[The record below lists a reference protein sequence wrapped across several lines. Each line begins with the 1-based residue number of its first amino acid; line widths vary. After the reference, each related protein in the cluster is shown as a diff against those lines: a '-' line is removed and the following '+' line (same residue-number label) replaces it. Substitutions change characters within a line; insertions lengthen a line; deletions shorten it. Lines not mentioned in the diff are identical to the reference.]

1 MSAHFSPAMQAA
13 LDRYEVPNLSDGFA
27 DRLVARAAAES
38 AVARKA
44 VPRRRTNSPWKRIGQ
59 TIASIGMVGF
69 LSATAAAMGAFGEPV
84 EVPLIS
90 NVAREW
96 NLVEAPVPTVRENGT
111 NAYAS
116 NQMAPEKFAE
126 AEAGVTASTAKKT
139 LSTIIEHPRFETLSP
154 RQKRVVLRRAS
165 RRLVGS
171 GRSSRDDIKSA
182 FRDIRTERLESGQA
196 VPPEKLGR
204 AARMKQRLDNATPEQ
219 KARIAERL
227 EDLPE
232 ERQAVIK
239 ERLGLEDLPAETS
252 TETSAEP
259 EAVAENPAAQATPA
273 ADEAESSAEA
283 TALPPVTSVVRQ
295 QRIDQLKERYRDATP
310 EQRAIM
316 RERMQERRNQ
326 LRSKQQRERGTMLRR
341 RKN

>member
-27 DRLVARAAAES
+27 DRLVARATAES
-38 AVARKA
+38 ALARKA

-96 NLVEAPVPTVRENGT
+96 NLVEAPVPIVRENGT
-111 NAYAS
+111 NASAS
-116 NQMAPEKFAE
+116 NQMAPEKFTE
-126 AEAGVTASTAKKT
+126 AEAGVTASTAKQT

-239 ERLGLEDLPAETS
+239 ERLGLEDLPAETNTETS

-259 EAVAENPAAQATPA
+259 EAVAEIPAAPVTPA

-326 LRSKQQRERGTMLRR
+326 LRSKQQR
-341 RKN
+341 

>member
-1 MSAHFSPAMQAA
+1 MSADFSPAMQAA
-13 LDRYEVPNLSDGFA
+13 LDRYDVPNLSDGFA
-27 DRLVARAAAES
+27 DRLVARAMAEAAVE
-38 AVARKA
+38 RKA
-44 VPRRRTNSPWKRIGQ
+44 VPRKRANSPWKRIGQ

-96 NLVEAPVPTVRENGT
+96 NLLEAPAPKVRENV
-111 NAYAS
+111 ASAS
-116 NQMAPEKFAE
+116 NQMAPEKVTE
-126 AEAGVTASTAKKT
+126 AESSAIVSTAKQT

-171 GRSSRDDIKSA
+171 GMSNRDDIKSA
-182 FRDIRTERLESGQA
+182 FQEIRTERLETGKAGTSGN
-196 VPPEKLGR
+196 LDR
-204 AARMKQRLDNATPEQ
+204 AARIKRRIENATPEQ
-219 KARIAERL
+219 KAKIAERL
-227 EDLPE
+227 EALPE
-232 ERQAVIK
+232 ERQAAIE
-239 ERLGLEDLPAETS
+239 ERLGLEDLPVEINAET
-252 TETSAEP
+252 TE
-259 EAVAENPAAQATPA
+259 VAENPTGQTAPA
-273 ADEAESSAEA
+273 ANQTESSVEA
-283 TALPPVTSVVRQ
+283 ATLPPGTGAVRQ

-326 LRSKQQRERGTMLRR
+326 LRNKQQRERRTMLRR

>member
-1 MSAHFSPAMQAA
+1 MSADFSPAMQAA
-13 LDRYEVPNLSDGFA
+13 LDRFEVPNLSDGFA
-27 DRLVARAAAES
+27 DRLVARATAEAAVE
-38 AVARKA
+38 RKA
-44 VPRRRTNSPWKRIGQ
+44 VPRRRANSPWKRIGQ

-96 NLVEAPVPTVRENGT
+96 NLVEERAPVTQAIV
-111 NAYAS
+111 S
-116 NQMAPEKFAE
+116 NTEAFTEMAPDTVGEMEPGAT
-126 AEAGVTASTAKKT
+126 VSPAKRT

-171 GRSSRDDIKSA
+171 GRSSRDDIRSA
-182 FRDIRTERLESGQA
+182 FQDIRTERQEAGQA
-196 VPPEKLGR
+196 VTPQNLGR
-204 AARMKQRLDNATPEQ
+204 AARMKQRIDNATPEQ

-227 EDLPE
+227 EALPE
-232 ERQAVIK
+232 ERHAVIK
-239 ERLGLEDLPAETS
+239 ERLGLEDLPAEA
-252 TETSAEP
+252 SAEP
-259 EAVAENPAAQATPA
+259 KAVAENSMAQATPA
-273 ADEAESSAEA
+273 VDEAESSVEA
-283 TALPPVTSVVRQ
+283 TALPPVTSAVRQ

-316 RERMQERRNQ
+316 RERMQERRNK
-326 LRSKQQRERGTMLRR
+326 LRSKQQRERRTMLRR